1 MNLFSL
7 LKGTVRARGE
17 EGGIGWLNEVRGVLT
32 VGNEVVIQVEGQQ
45 VEEDHAREV
54 LDAQRYV
61 FVKEE

>member
-1 MNLFSL
+1 VNLFPL
-7 LKGTVRARGE
+7 LKGTERARGE
-17 EGGIGWLNEVRGVLT
+17 EGGKGWLNEVRGVLT